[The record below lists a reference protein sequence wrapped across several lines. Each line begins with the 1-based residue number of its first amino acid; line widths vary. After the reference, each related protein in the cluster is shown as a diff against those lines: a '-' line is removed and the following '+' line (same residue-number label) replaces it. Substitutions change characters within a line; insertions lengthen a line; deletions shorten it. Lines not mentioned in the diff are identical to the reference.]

1 MIRILF
7 VCLGN
12 ICRSPMAE
20 AVLRRKIAEAG
31 ASGRI
36 EVDSAGTGGWHTG
49 SVPHPGT
56 RKVLDAAGIPWVGIH
71 ARRVELND
79 FDRFDRLIA
88 MDRENEADLL
98 AMAGPDQ
105 SKRARVSRFM
115 QLLDDRCGRDV
126 PDPYYSGKFDV
137 VYRLINEGT
146 DQLLHLLIQAEKNKT
161 E

>member
-20 AVLRRKIAEAG
+20 AVLRRKISEAG
-31 ASGRI
+31 AAGRI

-56 RKVLDAAGIPWVGIH
+56 RKVLDAAGVSWTGIH
-71 ARRVELND
+71 ARRVGPLD

-88 MDRENEADLL
+88 MDRENEDDLL
-98 AMAGPDQ
+98 AIAGPDQ
-105 SKRARVSRFM
+105 SKRAKVSRFM
-115 QLLDDRCGRDV
+115 QLLDNRYGQDV
-126 PDPYYSGKFDV
+126 PDPYYSGNFDI

-146 DQLLHLLIQAEKNKT
+146 DQLIHLLLQDRQQ
-161 E
+161 